1 MYCLV
6 LRLILT
12 ILTILTAIFSSIN
25 RPAHAVRCA
34 LLSALLSARVYWV
47 HFFFFFGCLFIL
59 FLVWGG
65 VPGVRFRL
73 AEDDVLWH
81 HIARCFLTWA

>member
-34 LLSALLSARVYWV
+34 LLSALLSESARVYWV
-47 HFFFFFGCLFIL
+47 LFNSFFTMVF
-59 FLVWGG
+59 WGD